1 MDRHLINSDE
11 NVLNALRR
19 LNDLS
24 GSTMTLIVVD
34 NDGAMVGTLTDGDIR
49 RSLVAGCSLS
59 QPVSDIMNRSYT
71 AIYPGNVD
79 VAAFKGLRQ
88 KGIKLVPM
96 LDSDNRPTRLIDL
109 EHTRSILPLSALIM
123 AGGQGERLRPMTLTT
138 PKPLLKIADK
148 AIIDYNVEALA
159 EVGITDVTVSTR
171 YLSQQIIDHF
181 EQPVAGIKVNCIVE
195 NRPLGTI
202 GALGLIGP
210 LQHDNILVLNS
221 DLLTTIDYA
230 DMYLKHIDE
239 HADITIAA
247 IPYSVAVPYAILA
260 TDGNRVTAIEEKPT
274 YSHYANA
281 GIYIIS
287 RKAAS
292 LITPSEHID
301 ATDLIERALQ
311 RDLRVAFFPL
321 NGTWI
326 DVGSPAD
333 FAHACAIMKYHKSN
347 TQS

>member
-1 MDRHLINSDE
+1 
-11 NVLNALRR
+11 
-19 LNDLS
+19 
-24 GSTMTLIVVD
+24 
-34 NDGAMVGTLTDGDIR
+34 
-49 RSLVAGCSLS
+49 
-59 QPVSDIMNRSYT
+59 MNRSYT